1 MLRKANIAL
10 VGILSIVIMLGA
22 CGQSKKTTK
31 TESVV
36 KVPIEVM
43 DIITGSIESKIG
55 FLGNISAL
63 QEVKV
68 YSTVPTRIVSMK
80 VEIGDVVKK
89 GQVLAVVDSEKI
101 RQAVIQAEAG
111 LESAKAQYKNVDTE
125 WKRIK
130 RLYEGKAISK
140 SQYDG
145 VKAQY
150 GAARSAVKQLEAALA
165 NAKTQLRDCSI
176 TAPIS
181 GTVSSRLLEQG
192 DLAAPSI
199 PLFTIVKMDQVK
211 IQIEVVENQIDLV
224 KIGQS
229 THIRVEAFPDEI
241 FEGVISK
248 LNPTL
253 NPLTRT
259 IGAEVLIDNPE
270 LKLRPGMFARVEV
283 VVERREN
290 ALLVPKYAILENT
303 RLEYLGGELTNSQV
317 IVDRYVYVVRDTIAL
332 RRDIT
337 TGIIDGN
344 YVEVLDGLS
353 ENELLVTTGQH
364 NLLDSSIV
372 DIVAKRGS
380 L

>member
-1 MLRKANIAL
+1 VVR
-10 VGILSIVIMLGA
+10 GI
-22 CGQSKKTTK
+22 
-31 TESVV
+31 
-36 KVPIEVM
+36 
-43 DIITGSIESKIG
+43 
-55 FLGNISAL
+55 
-63 QEVKV
+63 
-68 YSTVPTRIVSMK
+68 
-80 VEIGDVVKK
+80 
-89 GQVLAVVDSEKI
+89 I

-344 YVEVLDGLS
+344 FVEVLDGLS

>member
-1 MLRKANIAL
+1 
-10 VGILSIVIMLGA
+10 
-22 CGQSKKTTK
+22 
-31 TESVV
+31 
-36 KVPIEVM
+36 
-43 DIITGSIESKIG
+43 
-55 FLGNISAL
+55 
-63 QEVKV
+63 
-68 YSTVPTRIVSMK
+68 
-80 VEIGDVVKK
+80 
-89 GQVLAVVDSEKI
+89 
-101 RQAVIQAEAG
+101 
-111 LESAKAQYKNVDTE
+111 
-125 WKRIK
+125 
-130 RLYEGKAISK
+130 
-140 SQYDG
+140 
-145 VKAQY
+145 
-150 GAARSAVKQLEAALA
+150 
-165 NAKTQLRDCSI
+165 
-176 TAPIS
+176 
-181 GTVSSRLLEQG
+181 
-192 DLAAPSI
+192 
-199 PLFTIVKMDQVK
+199 MDQVK

-344 YVEVLDGLS
+344 FVEVLDGLS